1 MSFSLI
7 VYAGRRLPLH
17 GISNKISN
25 AQMMST
31 IMSTPELCL
40 DDAFSFARTGFHFA
54 AKRSIET
61 MRALTYDT
69 SQY

>member
-25 AQMMST
+25 AHDVDNHVNARAFVFMTRFLLREPVST
-31 IMSTPELCL
+31 SLQN
-40 DDAFSFARTGFHFA
+40 
-54 AKRSIET
+54 
-61 MRALTYDT
+61 ALLRRCVP
-69 SQY
+69 